1 VGEAAGYFCACLP
14 WRDYLASLSQK
25 AGPGAGTGSSQP
37 AAVFRL
43 AWLWRG

>member
-43 AWLWRG
+43 AWLWLG